1 MNLPKLAVKKPVTTM
16 MILVSVLLLG
26 LISISRMQLAFLP
39 VVDFPFI
46 GVSIPFQN
54 SNPIQV
60 EKEITKPV
68 EEMLS
73 TLSGIKKIFSTS
85 GPDGAFV
92 GMEFDWGQEIDLLRM
107 QVGEKI
113 ELVKSSL
120 PDDIGE
126 IMIFNFSSEDIPI
139 IEARISAKG
148 VDLSQNY
155 DLLEKRI
162 INRIRRVK
170 GVAKVDLHGVAPREI
185 RIRLLLAEI
194 QEYRVDLNKLISGL
208 QAANF
213 NLSLGKIE
221 ADGLRYNARVIG
233 AFEDLE
239 AIRKF
244 RVNEN
249 GLLLEDIADI
259 TYREPP
265 LTFGRHLNREKAI
278 ALLVFKE
285 STANTVDVVR
295 DVTRVIEGEIDNDS
309 LLQGIDLLVWQDQA
323 EMITSSLSGL
333 SKAGLWGGL
342 FAVLV
347 LYFFLRRV
355 DTTLIVSLSIP
366 FSIISACAILYFAG
380 KNFNILSL
388 MGLMLGVGMLVDNAV
403 VVLESIY
410 RHHSL
415 TGDAKRSAV
424 AGAAEVRTA
433 IQAATLTTVIV
444 FLPLIVGSKTE
455 LSVWLGE
462 MGFSISVAL
471 ICSLFIS
478 LTLIPWMASRLLV
491 KKVKTPSRLI
501 ESLTRRY
508 GSFLTWSL
516 RHKFTTFL
524 LVVGF
529 LVIGFLPAFL
539 GWLNTSQ
546 SAGSVNRRIA
556 LLYDFQDFVYKSG
569 AEDAVDRVEEEL
581 WSIRDEFNFKSVYSY
596 FEENHAVTII
606 TFNTDNFRDDEVK
619 EVRKKIRERLPVI
632 AGVKLKFFE
641 DSETGGDSEYFSVKL
656 FGEDTGVLD
665 GLAQEAARR
674 LKLLENVTDI
684 RTSTR
689 TGKNEVQVTLDRERA
704 RKYGVS
710 PSDMAQA
717 FRFTLGGLE
726 LRKFNTGE
734 REVDVLLALH
744 PKDRENVA
752 DLKRLVLAG
761 SNGKGVPL
769 GDIADFKVVR
779 KFDEIRRENR
789 KTKVQVYGVYEG
801 EDFGEVKEKISG
813 ILDSFR
819 YPPGYSWS
827 FGDRILEQGQD
838 NQQMLFN
845 FLLAL
850 ALVYLV
856 MASLFESLAHPFSI
870 VFSIPFAFTGVAW
883 TLTVTGTPFN
893 LMAQIGLLILMG
905 IVVNNGIV
913 LIDHVNHL
921 RKAGLSREE
930 AIIQGGMERMR
941 PILMTAITT
950 ILGMLPL
957 ALGGSNVGGAY
968 YYPLARTVMGG
979 LAASTVLTLMILPN
993 IYLLMD
999 TLGTWIV
1006 GIFRGDRLNPV
1017 TNATAAASTRS

>member
-194 QEYRVDLNKLISGL
+194 QEFRVDLNKLISGL

-259 TYREPP
+259 TYRAPP
-265 LTFGRHLNREKAI
+265 LTLGRHLNREKAI

-333 SKAGLWGGL
+333 SKAGLWGAL

-478 LTLIPWMASRLLV
+478 
-491 KKVKTPSRLI
+491 
-501 ESLTRRY
+501 
-508 GSFLTWSL
+508 
-516 RHKFTTFL
+516 
-524 LVVGF
+524 
-529 LVIGFLPAFL
+529 
-539 GWLNTSQ
+539 
-546 SAGSVNRRIA
+546 
-556 LLYDFQDFVYKSG
+556 
-569 AEDAVDRVEEEL
+569 
-581 WSIRDEFNFKSVYSY
+581 
-596 FEENHAVTII
+596 
-606 TFNTDNFRDDEVK
+606 
-619 EVRKKIRERLPVI
+619 
-632 AGVKLKFFE
+632 
-641 DSETGGDSEYFSVKL
+641 
-656 FGEDTGVLD
+656 
-665 GLAQEAARR
+665 
-674 LKLLENVTDI
+674 
-684 RTSTR
+684 
-689 TGKNEVQVTLDRERA
+689 
-704 RKYGVS
+704 
-710 PSDMAQA
+710 
-717 FRFTLGGLE
+717 
-726 LRKFNTGE
+726 
-734 REVDVLLALH
+734 
-744 PKDRENVA
+744 
-752 DLKRLVLAG
+752 
-761 SNGKGVPL
+761 
-769 GDIADFKVVR
+769 
-779 KFDEIRRENR
+779 
-789 KTKVQVYGVYEG
+789 
-801 EDFGEVKEKISG
+801 
-813 ILDSFR
+813 
-819 YPPGYSWS
+819 
-827 FGDRILEQGQD
+827 
-838 NQQMLFN
+838 
-845 FLLAL
+845 
-850 ALVYLV
+850 
-856 MASLFESLAHPFSI
+856 
-870 VFSIPFAFTGVAW
+870 
-883 TLTVTGTPFN
+883 
-893 LMAQIGLLILMG
+893 
-905 IVVNNGIV
+905 
-913 LIDHVNHL
+913 
-921 RKAGLSREE
+921 
-930 AIIQGGMERMR
+930 
-941 PILMTAITT
+941 
-950 ILGMLPL
+950 
-957 ALGGSNVGGAY
+957 
-968 YYPLARTVMGG
+968 
-979 LAASTVLTLMILPN
+979 
-993 IYLLMD
+993 
-999 TLGTWIV
+999 
-1006 GIFRGDRLNPV
+1006 
-1017 TNATAAASTRS
+1017 